1 MVWEQNQIGNNTLH
15 AFGEVVTL
23 IIHGPSTI
31 KSHNWDLERLASFP
45 KLTQLE
51 IRNRGLIYFANCS
64 WSQWPG
70 PQGLRQVHQGTYPG
84 VSWFQGILSYLQGS
98 WCTGLN
104 LPLPPSAEGGL
115 FSFYSW
121 SLCIYCPGHHD
132 SLLFS
137 WRMKF
142 FRWPDLVFNDTIVF
156 AFLFQSHLLDMA
168 SLRFLSP

>member
-70 PQGLRQVHQGTYPG
+70 PQASGRCIRALTLEFPGFRGFSVTFKALGVQDWIFLYPRQLKEACSHFIPVHSTFAALGTMTLCSSPEEWNSSG
-84 VSWFQGILSYLQGS
+84 DLTWYLM
-98 WCTGLN
+98 
-104 LPLPPSAEGGL
+104 
-115 FSFYSW
+115 
-121 SLCIYCPGHHD
+121 I
-132 SLLFS
+132 LLFLL
-137 WRMKF
+137 F
-142 FRWPDLVFNDTIVF
+142 FSKVTF
-156 AFLFQSHLLDMA
+156 
-168 SLRFLSP
+168 